1 MDLCPCG
8 SKLPYTECCSQLISG
23 AQPAKTAEQLMRSRY
38 SAYVKN
44 ELDYLYSSLHP
55 NHRTDYDEKSSRAWA
70 ERAQWHGIEILNTID
85 GGPDDL
91 RGEVEFTVSFTENGV
106 RQEHHELS
114 SFQKE
119 EGRWY
124 FTTGKMLPAKQ
135 VIRETPKTGRND
147 PCPCG
152 SGKKFKKCCAQ

>member
-8 SKLPYTECCSQLISG
+8 SKLPYMECCAPRISG
-23 AQPAKTAEQLMRSRY
+23 ARPAATAEQLMRSRY
-38 SAYVKN
+38 SAYVKH
-44 ELDYLYSSLHP
+44 ELDYLFSSLHP
-55 NHRTDYDEKSSRAWA
+55 NHRADYDEKSSRAWA

-91 RGEVEFTVSFTENGV
+91 RGEVEFTVSFTEGGV

-119 EGRWY
+119 EGQWF
-124 FTTGKMLPAKQ
+124 FTTGKILPARQ
-135 VIRETPKTGRND
+135 VIRATPKTGRND
-147 PCPCG
+147 PCHCG
-152 SGKKFKKCCAQ
+152 SGKKFKKCCGH